1 MIKSVGRFVTRP
13 IGDGNS
19 DLLLGSLMKGMSDYL
34 IANYIYEIREVLG
47 VLTIVPIGDCMV
59 PESNI
64 NGSSLSCTWGM
75 EYQYVG
81 QVAGKWLLV
90 SKQEYEELN
99 NDTDE

>member
-1 MIKSVGRFVTRP
+1 
-13 IGDGNS
+13 
-19 DLLLGSLMKGMSDYL
+19 
-34 IANYIYEIREVLG
+34 
-47 VLTIVPIGDCMV
+47 
-59 PESNI
+59 
-64 NGSSLSCTWGM
+64 M